1 LAHLNGT
8 ILWSAFI
15 FVSQNLALLT
25 EMSITLADGLALS
38 IETTVLAQGITAG
51 IIEFTVV
58 GHWERWSGDNYL
70 LFL

>member
-8 ILWSAFI
+8 ILRNTLC

-25 EMSITLADGLALS
+25 EIAILANSLALS
-38 IETTVLAQGITAG
+38 IETIVLAQGKAAG

-58 GHWERWSGDNYL
+58 GHREGS
-70 LFL
+70 F